1 MLSTASVSTNYTGEA
16 ALRGETNDGEADS
29 HCDGEL
35 EKEEENDEEEN
46 DEEDDR
52 DEWDLNRAAL
62 LPCKAKLKMLGSLP
76 FDFHISSQANF
87 ALKEQRGEG
96 SIWAMPIEN
105 QHISQRGFL
114 NHAFIP
120 VTVKDDTDV

>member
-1 MLSTASVSTNYTGEA
+1 MLSTASVSTHYTGEA
-16 ALRGETNDGEADS
+16 ALSGETNDGEADS

-35 EKEEENDEEEN
+35 EKEGEN

-87 ALKEQRGEG
+87 ALKEQRGG
-96 SIWAMPIEN
+96 
-105 QHISQRGFL
+105 GFYL
-114 NHAFIP
+114 GNAHREPTHFTKGLP
-120 VTVKDDTDV
+120 

>member
-1 MLSTASVSTNYTGEA
+1 MIYVSFWPCPTTKSTHWNSQQNAKENEDEKKGE
-16 ALRGETNDGEADS
+16 
-29 HCDGEL
+29 

-87 ALKEQRGEG
+87 ALKEQRGGGG

-105 QHISQRGFL
+105 QHISQRGFPKQQTL
-114 NHAFIP
+114 PIVNFW
-120 VTVKDDTDV
+120 

>member
-1 MLSTASVSTNYTGEA
+1 MLSTASVSTHNTGEA

-35 EKEEENDEEEN
+35 EKEEENDEAEN

-87 ALKEQRGEG
+87 ALKEQRGG
-96 SIWAMPIEN
+96 ALFGQCP
-105 QHISQRGFL
+105 
-114 NHAFIP
+114 
-120 VTVKDDTDV
+120 

>member
-1 MLSTASVSTNYTGEA
+1 MLSTASVSTHYTGQA
-16 ALRGETNDGEADS
+16 ALSGETNDGEADS

-87 ALKEQRGEG
+87 ALKEQRGG
-96 SIWAMPIEN
+96 GVLFGQCP
-105 QHISQRGFL
+105 
-114 NHAFIP
+114 
-120 VTVKDDTDV
+120 